1 MKEDFIMKYKKS
13 IFTLFILL
21 FILYIYSSDNYS
33 QSENQ
38 AIPYHDYIVDVITTK
53 SAYNDKYSAHIPKED
68 FHALNQSR
76 YQNTVDTAAKV
87 TVDIK
92 QENYSVENGWGY
104 LYPLSTTWQNLLIY
118 DCTMNYTI
126 NFYDTNNE
134 LISQINNQI
143 HFIIHQAKNDDSW
156 FIVQYHEEP

>member
-53 SAYNDKYSAHIPKED
+53 SAYNDKYSAHIPKEV
-68 FHALNQSR
+68 FHALNQAR

-92 QENYSVENGWGY
+92 QENYSIENLGIS
-104 LYPLSTTWQNLLIY
+104 LSFIY
-118 DCTMNYTI
+118 HLAKSVDI
-126 NFYDTNNE
+126 RLHNE
-134 LISQINNQI
+134 LY
-143 HFIIHQAKNDDSW
+143 HQLL
-156 FIVQYHEEP
+156 QYK